1 MKKSNKGS
9 AVIEITLLMPI
20 LLGCIYFYIMLF
32 LFLIDS
38 GNRMEKIAE
47 FMYVTQD
54 MENKGLKTLN
64 EDIHVRT
71 EGKVKIFWIE
81 EKGKLF
87 DIQMEMRK
95 GKDNAVENIRRWQL
109 VTSLF

>member
-1 MKKSNKGS
+1 MKKKNKGS
-9 AVIEITLLMPI
+9 AVIEVTLLMPI

-32 LFLIDS
+32 LFLMDS

-54 MENKGLKTLN
+54 MKNKDFGTLN
-64 EDIHVRT
+64 DDIRVRT

-81 EKGKLF
+81 EKGRLF
-87 DIQMEMRK
+87 DIQMELRR
-95 GKDNAVENIRRWQL
+95 GEGNEVENIRRWQL